1 MEIFKYGNLNSNNV
15 IIQLVDEHDLSIIE
29 NEVKYILDHSHK
41 DFCLLALK
49 VNDWNKDLSPW
60 KAKAVFGNDDFGDGA
75 SETLKEVVSL
85 CTDSNKNYF
94 IGGYSLAGL
103 FALWAVYQIG
113 IFKGVNA
120 ASPSIWFP
128 DFVTYMKQN
137 KIRSNS
143 IYLSL
148 GDKEDKTRNPVMQ
161 TVSNRIKEAYE
172 HLKNEGT
179 KVVLEWNEG
188 NHFKDNDIRTA
199 KGYIYLLNAI

>member
-1 MEIFKYGNLNSNNV
+1 MPMEIFKYGNLNSNNV

-29 NEVKYILDHSHK
+29 NEVKCILDHSHK

-60 KAKAVFGNDDFGDGA
+60 KAKAVFGNNDFGDGA

-103 FALWAVYQIG
+103 FALWAVYQVD

-120 ASPSIWFP
+120 VSPSIWFP
-128 DFVTYMKQN
+128 DFVAYMKQK
-137 KIRSNS
+137 KIQSNN

-148 GDKEDKTRNPVMQ
+148 GDK
-161 TVSNRIKEAYE
+161 
-172 HLKNEGT
+172 
-179 KVVLEWNEG
+179 
-188 NHFKDNDIRTA
+188 
-199 KGYIYLLNAI
+199 

>member
-1 MEIFKYGNLNSNNV
+1 MKC
-15 IIQLVDEHDLSIIE
+15 
-29 NEVKYILDHSHK
+29 ILDHSHK

-128 DFVTYMKQN
+128 DFVAYMKQK
-137 KIRSNS
+137 KIQSNN

-161 TVSNRIKEAYE
+161 TVSSRIKEAYE